1 MLVVSPRPSPAKRRT
16 ARRRTSLHDAPSPGR
31 LEEGRGGYGRGVSD
45 DRTTPATDEPDDRDL
60 RAAEEV
66 LELFN
71 AGEVI
76 ERPGTLDE
84 PESPADESDVPAP
97 G

>member
-1 MLVVSPRPSPAKRRT
+1 
-16 ARRRTSLHDAPSPGR
+16 
-31 LEEGRGGYGRGVSD
+31 VSD
-45 DRTTPATDEPDDRDL
+45 DRTTPATNEPDDRDL

-76 ERPGTLDE
+76 ERPGALDE
-84 PESPADESDVPAP
+84 PESPADETDVPAP

>member
-1 MLVVSPRPSPAKRRT
+1 M
-16 ARRRTSLHDAPSPGR
+16 
-31 LEEGRGGYGRGVSD
+31 SD

>member
-1 MLVVSPRPSPAKRRT
+1 M
-16 ARRRTSLHDAPSPGR
+16 
-31 LEEGRGGYGRGVSD
+31 SD
-45 DRTTPATDEPDDRDL
+45 DRTTPATNEPHDPDL

-71 AGEVI
+71 ADEVI

-84 PESPADESDVPAP
+84 PQSPADESDVPAP